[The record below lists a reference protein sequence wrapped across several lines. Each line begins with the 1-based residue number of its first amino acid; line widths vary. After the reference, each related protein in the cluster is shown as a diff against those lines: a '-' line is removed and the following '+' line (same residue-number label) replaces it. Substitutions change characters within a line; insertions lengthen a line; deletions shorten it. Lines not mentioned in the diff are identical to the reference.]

1 MSNRTDAPVLRA
13 FLARA
18 LTRLRWI
25 GAAEGAAVGVALA
38 AVFALAGWIE
48 TATWSR
54 TAIIF
59 AIAAAT
65 GAVARVGFRAVR
77 AGTTALLIERRAPQ
91 SRNVVITAHEL
102 LSEGPRTQPHIV
114 DRVVRDAE
122 RVVST
127 LNLAQLFP
135 ERRAVSALVAATV
148 FAAVSGTVAMARSSD
163 SSVFGVRASGPPS
176 IDDVTITVTPPAY
189 AELRDTV
196 LRDPARVVALAGS
209 RIRVSVRA
217 NASRVAMETATQR
230 DTMTAAAGAFTTDI
244 IADADGYLALEPSNS
259 AGSGARRLIGLTVT
273 PDAAPHVRVT
283 LPGRD
288 LFIDNPRRTFDV
300 MIEAS
305 DDLALDAL
313 RLRYTKVSG
322 SGEQF
327 SFVDGE
333 SPITVARV
341 DARSWRA
348 RGQLKLADLKL
359 EPGDVLVYRGVA
371 SDRRPG
377 APPAESDAFIIEIT
391 APGAIAAEGFAIDDE
406 QDRYA
411 ISQQMVI
418 LKTQRL
424 IARRDSLSRDAFM
437 TEVQTIAA
445 EQRQVRAEF
454 VFMMGGELA
463 EEVLAAAG
471 ITDLNEEAEAA
482 GEDDILAGRLANQG
496 RIALL
501 RAIRSMSRAAAALVD
516 ADPTRALPAEQAA
529 LQNLQAAFARSRYIL
544 RALTQR
550 ERLDLTRRLTGTLAG
565 VTRDARAVPEPE
577 RDPRLQ
583 ALRSV
588 LADVAVL
595 GAPSEFAADAQATTA
610 RLAERLLRIDAS
622 DTALARVATQLSD
635 AANAMARSRV
645 RDARDHLQRAASA
658 LAAQIRAQLGSAPTG
673 VRPLHAA
680 QLDGALVDELR
691 RRGGER

>member
-1 MSNRTDAPVLRA
+1 VNTTANAPALRA

-18 LTRLRWI
+18 LRRVRWL
-25 GAAEGAAVGVALA
+25 GAAEGAAAGAAIGAVVVLVGAGADTWVRASAVLAVAA
-38 AVFALAGWIE
+38 IIGIAVRVSVGAM
-48 TATWSR
+48 SVR
-54 TAIIF
+54 TA
-59 AIAAAT
+59 
-65 GAVARVGFRAVR
+65 
-77 AGTTALLIERRAPQ
+77 ALLVEQRAPRC
-91 SRNVVITAHEL
+91 RNVLITAEEL
-102 LSEGPRTQPHIV
+102 LGDAKRTPP
-114 DRVVRDAE
+114 RVVERVLHDAE
-122 RVVST
+122 RVVSA
-127 LNLAQLFP
+127 LNVAQLFP
-135 ERRAVSALVAATV
+135 HRRALTALVAAGV
-148 FAAVSGTVAMARSSD
+148 FGGLSAGIAAARSSEGPI
-163 SSVFGVRASGPPS
+163 SALRVSGPPS
-176 IDDVTITVTPPAY
+176 IDDITITVSPPAY

-196 LRDPARVVALAGS
+196 IGNPARVMALAGS

-217 NASRVAMETATQR
+217 NATRVVMETATQR
-230 DTMTAAAGAFTTDI
+230 DTLAAAAGAFTTEL
-244 IADADGYLALEPSNS
+244 IADADGYIALEPSDDS
-259 AGSGARRLIGLTVT
+259 ARAGTRRLIGLTVT
-273 PDAAPHVRVT
+273 PDAAPHVRITV
-283 LPGRD
+283 PGRD

-300 MIEAS
+300 AVEAS

-333 SPITVARV
+333 APMTMART

-424 IARRDSLSRDAFM
+424 IARRDSLSRDAFT
-437 TEVQTIAA
+437 TEVLTLAA
-445 EQRQVRAEF
+445 AQRQVRAEF

-463 EEVLAAAG
+463 EEVIAAAG

-496 RIALL
+496 RVALL
-501 RAIRSMSRAAAALVD
+501 RAIRSMSRAAAALAD
-516 ADPTRALPAEQAA
+516 ADPTRALPAEQTA
-529 LQNLQAAFARSRYIL
+529 LQHLQQAFARSRYIL

-550 ERLDLTRRLTGTLAG
+550 ERLDLARRLTGTLAG
-565 VTRDARAVPEPE
+565 VMRDARPVPEPE
-577 RDPRLQ
+577 RDPRVI

-588 LADVAVL
+588 LADVAAL
-595 GAPSEFAADAQATTA
+595 GAPMEFTAEAPAVAA
-610 RLAERLLRIDAS
+610 RLAERVLRIDAS
-622 DTALARVATQLSD
+622 DTALARVATRLSD
-635 AANAMARSRV
+635 AASTISRSRTQE
-645 RDARDHLQRAASA
+645 AREHLQRAASE
-658 LAAQIRAQLGSAPTG
+658 LAAAIRAQLGAAPIG
-673 VRPLHAA
+673 ARALEAA

-691 RRGGER
+691 RRGVDR